1 MQLSP
6 NPADNAYHWRPT
18 RFGRIGMLQWKTRFI
33 ALATSL
39 TLIAS
44 AFGFFG
50 GGFGPIHYGW

>member
-1 MQLSP
+1 
-6 NPADNAYHWRPT
+6 
-18 RFGRIGMLQWKTRFI
+18 MLQWKTRFI

-44 AFGFFG
+44 AFGLF